1 MVSYV
6 SWTPRS
12 HSHRPK
18 SERGR
23 LRVWRGHTG
32 PVGFTWKML
41 QYAPEIWLVSVFVFF
56 LISSM
61 LIYVDLCCVFSL
73 LKLKQAQWTYVVL
86 VFLLTCRFA
95 ALVVPPLGKCL
106 FCTQPVGSKT
116 KASKSVSDVNFRN
129 WSDHDI
135 QTSCVFFYLA
145 PFMGRRRSKWDVS

>member
-1 MVSYV
+1 MFHERQGRTATDQKVNAAASECDGVTQALWVSHEKC
-6 SWTPRS
+6 SN
-12 HSHRPK
+12 
-18 SERGR
+18 
-23 LRVWRGHTG
+23 
-32 PVGFTWKML
+32 ML
-41 QYAPEIWLVSVFVFF
+41 QKYGWSLFSCFF